1 MKMDKQDLINFWVE
15 SSDLDFSAMESLF
28 KNGHYIWSLFLGHLV
43 LEKLLKAYY
52 VKVVDDNVPKTHN
65 LLAIAKNSNLELT
78 EEQQDFLL
86 EVTAFNIKA
95 RYPDYKK
102 RFYKK
107 ATKKFTERYL
117 KKIRELRIWLK
128 DRINE

>member
-1 MKMDKQDLINFWVE
+1 MDKQDLINFWVE

-43 LEKLLKAYY
+43 IEKLLKAYY

-65 LLAIAKNSNLELT
+65 LLIIAKNSNLELT
-78 EEQQDFLL
+78 EKQQDFLL
-86 EVTAFNIKA
+86 EITAFNIKA

-117 KKIRELRIWLK
+117 KKIREFRVWLK
-128 DRINE
+128 NRIND

>member
-15 SSDLDFSAMESLF
+15 SSDLDFLAMESLF
-28 KNGHYIWSLFLGHLV
+28 KNGHCIWSLFLGHLV
-43 LEKLLKAYY
+43 IEKLLKAYY